1 MVQRL
6 ETDKR
11 RWKMGGNK
19 ENYSHGE
26 LDPGPEDAQ
35 LKVT

>member
-1 MVQRL
+1 MVEQL

-19 ENYSHGE
+19 NYGQGE
-26 LDPGPEDAQ
+26 LDLGSEDAQ
-35 LKVT
+35 VKVT

>member
-19 ENYSHGE
+19 ENYDGE
-26 LDPGPEDAQ
+26 LDPGSEDAQ